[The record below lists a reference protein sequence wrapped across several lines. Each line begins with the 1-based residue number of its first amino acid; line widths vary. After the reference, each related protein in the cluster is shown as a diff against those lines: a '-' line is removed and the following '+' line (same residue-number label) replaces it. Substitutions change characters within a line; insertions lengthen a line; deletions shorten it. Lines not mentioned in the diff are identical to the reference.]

1 MSSYHYSYVYADKYF
16 YGAEIIELIDLVHR
30 EREDLR
36 PQKLLVTSFA
46 QDLKNK
52 VLGIERPLRV
62 RSAEAY
68 QKKCGTW
75 FNKDGTVM
83 SAEDVGRL

>member
-1 MSSYHYSYVYADKYF
+1 MSHYHYSYVYADKYF
-16 YGAEIIELIDLVHR
+16 YGAELIDLIDLVHK

-36 PQKLLVTSFA
+36 PQKLLKNSFA

-52 VLGIERPLRV
+52 ILGIERPLKTE
-62 RSAEAY
+62 SAEVY

-83 SAEDVGRL
+83 SADDVGRL